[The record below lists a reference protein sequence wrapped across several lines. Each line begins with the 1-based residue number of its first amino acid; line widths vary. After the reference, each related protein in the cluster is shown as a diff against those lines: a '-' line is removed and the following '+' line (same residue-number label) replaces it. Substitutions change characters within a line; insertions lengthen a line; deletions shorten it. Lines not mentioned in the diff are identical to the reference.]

1 MSSQETHQGTTKLA
15 TDDATQDAT
24 QEGATENA
32 TREADQNPIQD
43 AWNDTAQ
50 GSTTKKSDPWSSTR
64 DIVYDSERGYTF
76 PSLKKIM
83 MKTNGYF
90 ASNLK
95 VKADKAVLPEI
106 KEDYARAQD
115 KFRTL
120 LGLHDGLQSQ
130 LVEQSS
136 TTMAPVTVH
145 TPVEEYRKGRKIAKN
160 TESFNLQGPYYL
172 SDYEQERPEDLAGS
186 SE

>member
-64 DIVYDSERGYTF
+64 DIVYDR
-76 PSLKKIM
+76 
-83 MKTNGYF
+83 
-90 ASNLK
+90 
-95 VKADKAVLPEI
+95 
-106 KEDYARAQD
+106 DYARAQD

-145 TPVEEYRKGRKIAKN
+145 TPVEEYRKGRKIAKS